1 MPFMLLVRRGLNLEK
16 AAASDGA
23 VSPTGLQPCLHAG
36 DAHDLIVGV
45 AADGGLDMAHARTK
59 S

>member
-1 MPFMLLVRRGLNLEK
+1 MLLVRRGLNLEK

-36 DAHDLIVGV
+36 DARDLIVGV
-45 AADGGLDMAHARTK
+45 AADGGLGMAHTRTK